1 MNVFTPSPSGNINLS
16 VSANDYINGFRNSN
30 LVVTLH
36 LWDPTLLA
44 PVNYIGNFMVSIT
57 QSSQ

>member
-44 PVNYIGNFMVSIT
+44 PVNIIGNFMVSIT